1 WALGPSLQELRA
13 ASGRETMTHPDGE
26 LERCQPL
33 TFPAHELECKICY
46 NRYDA
51 WARKPKLLSC
61 CHRVCAKCLRKMVTM
76 GESSPCLLSCPFCRQ
91 ETQVPEED
99 VQLLQDDSKVLAVL
113 THHERA
119 KERGTLPS
127 PEVIL
132 CPSVLEPSRSSSDCL
147 VITILQVPEDVAP
160 PEGLGMLDM
169 IRLYRPGSLDSLPC
183 RGPVQNCRSCTWH
196 AIPHFILWML
206 CLIYFSSLPFGIYL
220 LLIERH
226 NLGIVLV
233 SLVPSTLILC
243 VFYSFCQCLC
253 REIFEFPS
261 T

>member
-1 WALGPSLQELRA
+1 
-13 ASGRETMTHPDGE
+13 MTHHQDGK

-33 TFPAHELECKICY
+33 AFPAHELECKICY

-51 WARKPKLLSC
+51 GARKPKLLSC
-61 CHRVCAKCLRKMVTM
+61 CHRVCVKCLRKMVAM
-76 GESSPCLLSCPFCRQ
+76 GESSPRLLSCPFCRQ
-91 ETQVPEED
+91 ETQVPKED

-113 THHERA
+113 TYHKQA
-119 KERGTLPS
+119 KKRGTLPS
-127 PEVIL
+127 SEVIL
-132 CPSVLEPSRSSSDCL
+132 CPSILEPSRSSSDCL
-147 VITILQVPEDVAP
+147 VITILEVPENVVP

-169 IRLYRPGSLDSLPC
+169 IGLYRPVSLDSLPC
-183 RGPVQNCRSCTWH
+183 RSPIQKCRSCSWH

-220 LLIERH
+220 LLIECH

-243 VFYSFCQCLC
+243 VLYSFCQCLC
-253 REIFEFPS
+253 REIVEFPS